1 MLLSAYGTPFVV
13 RTDDTLIGPGPG
25 LVAFLIVA
33 ALGVA
38 VFLLVRSM
46 LNQIKKVPPTFDDP
60 DETADE
66 DPTNEEAAKDGEEPP
81 EPEPES
87 EHL

>member
-1 MLLSAYGTPFVV
+1 M
-13 RTDDTLIGPGPG
+13 
-25 LVAFLIVA
+25 AFLIVA

-38 VFLLVRSM
+38 LFLLVRSM

-60 DETADE
+60 EAPEDEE
-66 DPTNEEAAKDGEEPP
+66 PTEDGEEPP
-81 EPEPES
+81 EPEPEPKS